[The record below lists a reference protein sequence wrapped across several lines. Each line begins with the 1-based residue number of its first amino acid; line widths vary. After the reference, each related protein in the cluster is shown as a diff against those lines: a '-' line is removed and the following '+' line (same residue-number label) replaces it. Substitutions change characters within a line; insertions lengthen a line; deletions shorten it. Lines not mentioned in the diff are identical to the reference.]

1 MSELDSELKRKS
13 HIDFIVVYWIRWS
26 SYKARNVGERI
37 RVVMKKRIADIATI
51 IVGAFLFALAVNLFV
66 IPNEFGEGGVTGVTI
81 ILYYLFQWSPSIVN
95 IIINGLL
102 LIVGYKFLDRQT
114 TVYTILA
121 VAFNSLFLHL
131 TEGWTI
137 ASHELTINAVFAGVL
152 VGTGIGLIVRVGGT
166 TAGTVILARIANKF
180 LDWNI
185 SYALLFFDLIVAF
198 SSYFIIGP
206 EKLMLTIV
214 ALYVGTKVMDFI
226 IEGLNPKKA
235 IMIISEKQNDIAEM
249 VITQMDRGVTV
260 LSGHG
265 YYTKNP
271 KEVLYIVISK
281 QEVSTLKKIVK
292 SIDQSAFLTIHDV
305 RDVFG
310 EGFLD
315 ISK

>member
-1 MSELDSELKRKS
+1 
-13 HIDFIVVYWIRWS
+13 
-26 SYKARNVGERI
+26 
-37 RVVMKKRIADIATI
+37 MKKRIADIAFI
-51 IVGAFLFALAVNLFV
+51 ILGAFFFALAVNLFV

-95 IIINGLL
+95 LVINGLL
-102 LIVGYKFLDRQT
+102 LIVGYKFLDKRT
-114 TVYTILA
+114 TLYTVIA

-131 TEGWTI
+131 TANWRI
-137 ASHELTINAVFAGVL
+137 DSHEPTINAVFAGVL
-152 VGTGIGLIVRVGGT
+152 VGIGIGLIVRVGGT
-166 TAGTVILARIANKF
+166 TAGTVILARIANKY

-185 SYALLFFDLIVAF
+185 SYGLLFFDLIVAF

-214 ALYVGTKVMDFI
+214 ILYVGTKVMDFM

-235 IMIISEKQNDIAEM
+235 VMIISEHQDKIAEM

-281 QEVSTLKKIVK
+281 QEVSALKKIVK
-292 SIDQSAFLTIHDV
+292 AIDTAAFITIHDV